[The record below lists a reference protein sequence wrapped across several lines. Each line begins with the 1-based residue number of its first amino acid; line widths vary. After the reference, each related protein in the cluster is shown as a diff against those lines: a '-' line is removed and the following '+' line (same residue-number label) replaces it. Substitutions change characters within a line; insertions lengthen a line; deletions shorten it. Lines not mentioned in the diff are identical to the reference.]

1 MHVGIVLPSLLLL
14 HTRERERELA
24 AEGRDGGGRE
34 RPQASVGQVAVQ
46 CPKLLAPAA
55 ALLQAIKHRARVRP
69 GRRDAFFGLW
79 RCHRHVTTT
88 LCERSACNGV
98 RKGNRLFLGFL
109 NSSWYLA
116 SAFAPFANRFF
127 GSCSLF
133 GSSVFGKFGS
143 N

>member
-14 HTRERERELA
+14 HTIERASSRS
-24 AEGRDGGGRE
+24 RDGGGRE

-55 ALLQAIKHRARVRP
+55 ALLLQASCARTSRTA
-69 GRRDAFFGLW
+69 RCFLW

-88 LCERSACNGV
+88 MLCERSSCNGV
-98 RKGNRLFLGFL
+98 QNGNRLFLGFL